1 MEKITEPK
9 PFEVIAQKFK
19 ISNESAKYFLVQ
31 VQKSFKTEKPPQDM
45 ILDLIMIKKLRT
57 LPTPHALATMLNEN
71 GIWIHPLNAA
81 PPVLQDDDDGYFTDK
96 APAPSTASKRKK
108 PTADSTPKRPAPA
121 PRKKLPPGRR

>member
-1 MEKITEPK
+1 MDSIKK

-19 ISNESAKYFLVQ
+19 ISNESAKYFLLQ

-57 LPTPHALATMLNEN
+57 LPTPHALATMLNED

-81 PPVLQDDDDGYFTDK
+81 PPTLQDDDDGYFTDK
-96 APAPSTASKRKK
+96 APAAPSTASKRKK
-108 PTADSTPKRPAPA
+108 PTADSAPKRPAPA

>member
-1 MEKITEPK
+1 METIKK

-19 ISNESAKYFLVQ
+19 ISNETAKYFLLQ

-57 LPTPHALATMLNEN
+57 LPTPHALATMLNED
-71 GIWIHPLNAA
+71 GIWIYPLNAA
-81 PPVLQDDDDGYFTDK
+81 PPIPEDDDDGYFNDK
-96 APAPSTASKRKK
+96 APAPTSASKRKK
-108 PTADSTPKRPAPA
+108 PTADSAPKRPAPA